1 MDKVILQKHYDVL
14 KSPVITEKA
23 TLVAASNQIAFE
35 VNLDATKAE
44 IKEAIEAIYK
54 VKVESVNTVNIGGK
68 SKRFKGVR
76 GVRNNV
82 RKAYVKLAKDA
93 KIDVMAG
100 V

>member
-23 TLVAASNQIAFE
+23 TLVAQSGQLAFE
-35 VNLDATKAE
+35 VRTGATKAE
-44 IKEAIEAIYK
+44 IKSAVEAIYK
-54 VKVESVNTVNIGGK
+54 VKVESVNTVNISGK
-68 SKRFKGVR
+68 TKRFKGFK

>member
-1 MDKVILQKHYDVL
+1 
-14 KSPVITEKA
+14 
-23 TLVAASNQIAFE
+23 LVAASNQIAFE